1 MRREYIFNPDIN
13 LNGVVQ
19 LYGNDEIPTSM
30 LWSVEEIAFIAS
42 NIEEEDNKAFYT
54 VDNGEGMRLLVSEED
69 ICNVID
75 YGDSEQITLSKKTKS
90 VRVLTPEERDMTNEQ
105 RIDLALDKLNYADTI
120 GKVLHTKEELEEF
133 KKEVYEDLKRFTE
146 EV

>member
-19 LYGNDEIPTSM
+19 LYGNDEIPSSM

-90 VRVLTPEERDMTNEQ
+90 VRVLTPEERVMTNEQ

-146 EV
+146 EA

>member
-19 LYGNDEIPTSM
+19 LYGNDEIPSSM

-42 NIEEEDNKAFYT
+42 NIEEEDNKTFYT

-120 GKVLHTKEELEEF
+120 GRVLHTKEELEEF
-133 KKEVYEDLKRFTE
+133 KKDVYEDLKRFTE

>member
-19 LYGNDEIPTSM
+19 LYGNDDIPSSM

-42 NIEEEDNKAFYT
+42 NIEEEDNKTFYT

-90 VRVLTPEERDMTNEQ
+90 VRVLTPEERSMTNEQ

-120 GKVLHTKEELEEF
+120 GRVLHTKEELEEF
-133 KKEVYEDLKRFTE
+133 KKDVYEDLKRFTE